1 MDLWWN
7 IITIVYL
14 CVEWA
19 TMKEKWR
26 NYKVLSEDW
35 GIGKKGKKEER
46 MEGRKERRKNRRKE
60 RRKRAK
66 FLRDQV
72 KYLDSVKHSY
82 FCYNY
87 NF

>member
-35 GIGKKGKKEER
+35 GIGKK
-46 MEGRKERRKNRRKE
+46 RKERRKNGRKE
-60 RRKRAK
+60 RKK
-66 FLRDQV
+66 EEKSKISQGSGEIFGLSKTFL
-72 KYLDSVKHSY
+72 LLL
-82 FCYNY
+82 
-87 NF
+87 

>member
-35 GIGKKGKKEER
+35 GIGKK
-46 MEGRKERRKNRRKE
+46 RKERRKNGRKE
-60 RRKRAK
+60 RKKEESKERKK
-66 FLRDQV
+66 KKSKISQGSGEIFELSKTFL
-72 KYLDSVKHSY
+72 LLL
-82 FCYNY
+82 
-87 NF
+87 

>member
-35 GIGKKGKKEER
+35 GIGKK
-46 MEGRKERRKNRRKE
+46 RKERRKNGRKE
-60 RRKRAK
+60 RKK
-66 FLRDQV
+66 KKSKISQGSGEIFGLSKTFL
-72 KYLDSVKHSY
+72 LLL
-82 FCYNY
+82 
-87 NF
+87 